1 MKFEIENSDYYRSFK
16 HARDEGCIFQY
27 YENETYDG
35 RIVRVRGR
43 DLIYYASCSYM
54 GLEKHPLMIN
64 AGIEAIKKYG
74 TQSPSS
80 RGMLSSP
87 LYTELEILLHDMFPG
102 HQVVTQT
109 VTLAHCAV
117 LPLLITEKDAI
128 ILDAYVHNSVR
139 MAASLCRA
147 NGTFAIVS
155 KHNDVE
161 NIKYLY
167 YRLKKEGYRK
177 IWYCADGIYSI
188 HGNKCKINELYQL
201 MNEEDDFYTYIDDA
215 HGTGWCG
222 KHGEGYIL
230 SEQKLHEKMILIV
243 SFAKSMAASGGGII
257 TSDSKLAEFITL
269 SGQTMIF
276 SGPIQPATLGAL
288 IAGVK
293 LHLSDEYGKIQKQL
307 VDKITYFRKKSID
320 LGLDFVTNDV
330 TPIQLLRIGS
340 IDLTSAVILKLIDD
354 GFLATSAIYPVIA
367 KGDEGIRVTLTNH
380 LTMEDI
386 DNFLT
391 SLKSNIELINF
402 KMKEKQTA

>member
-1 MKFEIENSDYYRSFK
+1 MKFETANSDYYKSFK
-16 HARDEGCIFQY
+16 HARDAGCIFQY

-35 RIVRVRGR
+35 RIVRVKGR
-43 DLIYYASCSYM
+43 DLLYFASCSYM
-54 GLEKHPLMIN
+54 GLETHPLMIH
-64 AGIEAIKKYG
+64 AGIEAVKKYG

-87 LYTELEILLHDMFPG
+87 LYTELETLLHDIFPG
-102 HQVVTQT
+102 HQIVAQT
-109 VTLAHCAV
+109 VTLAHCSV
-117 LPLLITEKDAI
+117 LPLLISEKDAI
-128 ILDAYVHNSVR
+128 IFDAYVHNSVR

-155 KHNDVE
+155 KHNDIE
-161 NIKYLY
+161 NIKYLV
-167 YRLKKEGYRK
+167 YRLKKEGYKK

-188 HGNKCKINELYQL
+188 HGNKCIINELYKL
-201 MNEEDDFYTYIDDA
+201 MNEEEDFYTYIDDA

-222 KHGEGYIL
+222 KQGEGYIL
-230 SEQKLHEKMILIV
+230 SQQKLHEKMILTV

-257 TSDSKLAEFITL
+257 VSDPKLAEYITL

-293 LHLSDEYGKIQKQL
+293 IHLSEEYSTIQKQL
-307 VDKITYFRKKSID
+307 LNKINYFRKKSIK
-320 LGLDFVTNDV
+320 LGLDFVTKDV

-340 IDLTSAVILKLIDD
+340 IELTSAVIMKLIED

-367 KGDEGIRVTLTNH
+367 KGDEGIRVTITNH
-380 LTMEDI
+380 LTFEDL
-386 DNFLT
+386 DNFLE
-391 SLKSNIELINF
+391 SLKKNIERISSTMNH
-402 KMKEKQTA
+402 KHYA